1 MIVIKNSREVSIDEV
16 KEGAK
21 NTYVQWLITEKDGAK
36 NFFMRLFTIE
46 PGGYTPLHSHNWE
59 HEVFILE
66 GEGKVMSN
74 GKEMLFKSGDVIF
87 IPPNEGHQFLN
98 TGKNSLRFI
107 CLVPKT

>member
-1 MIVIKNSREVSIDEV
+1 
-16 KEGAK
+16 
-21 NTYVQWLITEKDGAK
+21 
-36 NFFMRLFTIE
+36 MRLFTIE

-74 GKEMLFKSGDVIF
+74 GKKMLFKSGDVIF

>member
-1 MIVIKNSREVSIDEV
+1 MIVIKNCREVNIDEV

-21 NTYVQWLITEKDGAK
+21 DTYVQWLITEKDGAK

>member
-66 GEGKVMSN
+66 GEGKVISN

-87 IPPNEGHQFLN
+87 IPPNEEHQFLN

>member
-1 MIVIKNSREVSIDEV
+1 MIVIKNCREVSIDEV